1 MQFYSLCFNAG
12 FGGEMR
18 IYDNFDE
25 YIRVFAELTASI
37 SRPGFGIDTYKVS
50 AMDKEEAYKKAK
62 QYYMVNGWDSL

>member
-25 YIRVFAELTASI
+25 YIRVFAELTTSI
-37 SRPGFGIDTYKVS
+37 SEFGIDTYKVS
-50 AMDKEEAYKKAK
+50 AMDEEAAYKKAK
-62 QYYMVNGWDSL
+62 QYYKNNGWAL